1 MLWNPIGVW
10 VKKDLAYSRKQI
22 EVWKCL
28 LLGAFPLCCA
38 WKSGGEP
45 QFAWVKVHMK
55 GNKGTSGDSLFNA
68 LSYTKGEK
76 RDFQSIKHTKSL
88 L

>member
-1 MLWNPIGVW
+1 MLASKGFPSV
-10 VKKDLAYSRKQI
+10 L
-22 EVWKCL
+22 CL
-28 LLGAFPLCCA
+28 EK
-38 WKSGGEP
+38 WGEP

-76 RDFQSIKHTKSL
+76 RDFRSIKHTKSL